1 MSKLEEILN
10 NTTILFDD
18 IEEYQPKLCIIK
30 EKKENGMYHLEESRI
45 LNEEEIFRIFSG
57 LAKFIAK
64 NKNGFEMSN
73 SNETIRVEIKKK

>member
-1 MSKLEEILN
+1 MLKIKELLN

-18 IEEYQPKLCIIK
+18 IEEYRPKLCIVK
-30 EKKENGMYHLEESRI
+30 EKEENGMYHLEDSRF